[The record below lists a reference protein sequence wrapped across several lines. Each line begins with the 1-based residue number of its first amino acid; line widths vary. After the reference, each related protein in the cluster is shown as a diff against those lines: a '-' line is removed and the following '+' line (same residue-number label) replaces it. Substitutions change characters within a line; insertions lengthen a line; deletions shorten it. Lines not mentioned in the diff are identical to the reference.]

1 MAGIELH
8 EAEIDGVPVV
18 WRSAPRDGTPVLW
31 LHGVPNSSE
40 MWTPFLERAGGIAVD
55 LPGFG
60 RSGKSGAL
68 DYSIAGYATFIERF
82 LDHLDIDRVS
92 LAMHDWGGV
101 GLAFAQRRP
110 ERVERLAAIAVVPF
124 LPGFRWHRVARLWRT
139 PVVGELTMGFTSLRT
154 LRLATRDANAQPL
167 PASFHEAVMRH
178 FDHGTQRAILRLYR
192 SASPAALAAAGADL
206 GTVGAPALVVW
217 GDRDPYLQAASLAE
231 DLAAALG
238 CATEVLHFPDA
249 GHWPWLDDPA
259 AISGVTDFLDGYRNL
274 ASATRGAV

>member
-1 MAGIELH
+1 MPGIELH
-8 EAEIDGVPVV
+8 EAEVDGVPIA
-18 WRSAPRDGTPVLW
+18 WRAAPREGTPVLW

-68 DYSIAGYATFIERF
+68 DYSIDGYATFVERF
-82 LDHLDIDRVS
+82 LDHLGIERVA

-101 GLAFAQRRP
+101 GLVFAQRQP

-124 LPGFRWHRVARLWRT
+124 LPGYRGHRVARLWRT
-139 PVVGELTMGFTSLRT
+139 PVVGELVMGFTSART
-154 LRLATRDANAQPL
+154 LRLATRGANL
-167 PASFHEAVMRH
+167 PASFYDEVMRH

-192 SASPAALAAAGADL
+192 SASPPALAAAGADL
-206 GTVGAPALVVW
+206 GAVGAPALVLW
-217 GDRDPYLQAASLAE
+217 GDRDPYLPARLADE
-231 DLAAALG
+231 LAAALG
-238 CATEVLHFPDA
+238 GHTEVVHIPGA
-249 GHWPWLDDPA
+249 GHWPWLENPS
-259 AISGVTDFLDGYRNL
+259 AISGVTGFLDGYRDC